1 MQEALDGKLASTV
14 VEALEH
20 AVRYLGTARSGDY
33 WAATQGNAG
42 YALSILLGWAKQH
55 PEAIFKAN

>member
-1 MQEALDGKLASTV
+1 LDGKRASDVTT
-14 VEALEH
+14 ALEH

-42 YALSILLGWAKQH
+42 YALNILLGWAKEY
-55 PEAIFKAN
+55 PEAVFKVS